1 MRKETSTLLKN
12 AKVSQEHADQFKKTK
27 LRADK
32 VLRDIGKMEMTD
44 QERKVFNKLRGI
56 NQEAATAMVKGDM
69 SLLNKLPD
77 MITKLMGNGFTRN
90 G

>member
-32 VLRDIGKMEMTD
+32 VLRDIGKMDLTEK
-44 QERKVFNKLRGI
+44 ERKTFNKLRGI
-56 NQEAATAMVKGDM
+56 NRQAAAAVMSGDIG
-69 SLLNKLPD
+69 LLNTLPD
-77 MITKLMGNGFTRN
+77 MITKIMGNGFDRN
-90 G
+90 R

>member
-1 MRKETSTLLKN
+1 MSKETSTLLKN

>member
-32 VLRDIGKMEMTD
+32 VLRDIGKMDLTEK
-44 QERKVFNKLRGI
+44 ERKTFNKLRGI
-56 NQEAATAMVKGDM
+56 NQQAAAAVVSGDIG
-69 SLLNKLPD
+69 LLNTLPD
-77 MITKLMGNGFTRN
+77 MITKIMGHGFTRN